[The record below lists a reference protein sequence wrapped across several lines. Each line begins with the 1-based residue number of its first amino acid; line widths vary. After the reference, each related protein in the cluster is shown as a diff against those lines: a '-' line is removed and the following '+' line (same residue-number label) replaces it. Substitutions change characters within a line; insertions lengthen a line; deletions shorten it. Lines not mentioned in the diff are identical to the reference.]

1 MEAKEGQIQQ
11 QDTELEEGVVQ
22 LSRQQRELQTLRVR
36 NGYYTVQISND
47 PMHLPML
54 WLLGGQRKAA
64 GRGGH

>member
-11 QDTELEEGVVQ
+11 QDTELEGGRQ
-22 LSRQQRELQTLRVR
+22 LNRQQRELQTLRVR
-36 NGYYTVQISND
+36 NGYSTVQISND

-64 GRGGH
+64 GRGGR